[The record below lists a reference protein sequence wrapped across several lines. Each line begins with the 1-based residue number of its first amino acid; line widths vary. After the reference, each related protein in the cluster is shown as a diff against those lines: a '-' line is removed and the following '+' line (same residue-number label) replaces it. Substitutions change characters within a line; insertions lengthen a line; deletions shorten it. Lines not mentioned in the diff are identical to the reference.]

1 MNNQKN
7 KMIGI
12 VGGMGPYAG
21 LDLAKK
27 IFDLT
32 QAKKDQ
38 DHVPLTLISN
48 PEKIED
54 RTQFIL
60 GNTKINPGIEIS
72 KIVRQLIDQGSKVIG
87 MPCNTAHSK
96 KIINEIRDLPKNVHF
111 INMISEVVKCI
122 QKKYSKAKRIGLL
135 ATSGTISSKV
145 YNEEIDKNDLFTIL
159 LSDEDQ
165 KKLIDDAIYDKK
177 IGIKATS
184 NPVHDNAKMKISL
197 AIKKLIIKKCDVII
211 LGCTELPLAIKSRS
225 YNSIPLLDSTEILA
239 SSLLKKS
246 MEKQGGLK

>member
-1 MNNQKN
+1 MNTKKN

-21 LDLAKK
+21 LDLARK
-27 IFDLT
+27 IFDIT

-60 GNTKINPGIEIS
+60 GKTEINPGIEIS
-72 KIVRQLIDQGSKVIG
+72 KIIRQLVDQGAKVIG

-96 KIINEIRDLPKNVHF
+96 TIINEIRDLPKNVHF

-122 QKKYSKAKRIGLL
+122 QKRYSRAKRIGLL
-135 ATSGTISSKV
+135 ATSGTISSRV

-165 KKLIDDAIYDKK
+165 KKLIDDAIYNKK
-177 IGIKATS
+177 FGIKANS

-211 LGCTELPLAIKSRS
+211 LGCTELPLAIKSKS

-246 MEKQGGLK
+246 MEK

>member
-1 MNNQKN
+1 MNPKGK
-7 KMIGI
+7 KMIGV

-21 LDLAKK
+21 LDLTRK

-32 QAKKDQ
+32 KANKDQ

-60 GNTKINPGIEIS
+60 GKTEINPGIEIS
-72 KIVRQLIDQGSKVIG
+72 KIIRKLVDQGAKVIG

-122 QKKYSKAKRIGLL
+122 QKRYPRAKRIGLL
-135 ATSGTISSKV
+135 ATSGTISSRV

-165 KKLIDDAIYDKK
+165 KKLIDDAIYNKK
-177 IGIKATS
+177 IGIKANS
-184 NPVHDNAKMKISL
+184 NPVHDNTKMKISL

-246 MEKQGGLK
+246 MEK

>member
-1 MNNQKN
+1 MKNQKN

-21 LDLAKK
+21 LDLARK

-32 QAKKDQ
+32 KAKKDQ

-54 RTQFIL
+54 RTEFIL
-60 GNTKINPGIEIS
+60 GKTEINPGIEIS
-72 KIVRQLIDQGSKVIG
+72 KIIKQLVDQGAKVIG
-87 MPCNTAHSK
+87 MPCNTAHSE
-96 KIINEIRDLPKNVHF
+96 KIITEINNFPKNVQF

-122 QKKYSKAKRIGLL
+122 QKKYSRAKRIGLL
-135 ATSGTISSKV
+135 ATSGTISSEV
-145 YNEEIDKNDLFTIL
+145 YNEEIENNDLSIVL
-159 LSDEDQ
+159 LSEKDQ
-165 KKLIDDAIYDKK
+165 KKLIDDAIYDEK
-177 IGIKATS
+177 IGIKSNS
-184 NPVHDNAKMKISL
+184 NPVHSDAKMKISL
-197 AIKKLIIKKCDVII
+197 AIKKLITKKSDIII
-211 LGCTELPLAIKSRS
+211 LGCSELPLAIKSKS

-246 MEKQGGLK
+246 IE

>member
-32 QAKKDQ
+32 QTKKDQ

-60 GNTKINPGIEIS
+60 GNTEINPGIEIS
-72 KIVRQLIDQGSKVIG
+72 KIVRQLVDQGAKVIG

-135 ATSGTISSKV
+135 ATSGTISSRV

-165 KKLIDDAIYDKK
+165 KKLIDDAIYNKK
-177 IGIKATS
+177 IGIKANS

-246 MEKQGGLK
+246 MGKQDGLK

>member
-1 MNNQKN
+1 MKNQKN

-12 VGGMGPYAG
+12 IGGMGPYAG

-72 KIVRQLIDQGSKVIG
+72 KIVRQLVDQGAKVIG

-122 QKKYSKAKRIGLL
+122 QKRYSRAKRIGLL
-135 ATSGTISSKV
+135 ATSGTISSRV

-165 KKLIDDAIYDKK
+165 KKLIDDAIYNKK
-177 IGIKATS
+177 IGIKANS

>member
-21 LDLAKK
+21 LDLARK
-27 IFDLT
+27 IFDIT

-60 GNTKINPGIEIS
+60 GKTEINPGIEIS
-72 KIVRQLIDQGSKVIG
+72 KIIRQLVDQGAKVIG

-96 KIINEIRDLPKNVHF
+96 TIINEIRDLPKNVHF

-122 QKKYSKAKRIGLL
+122 QKRYSRAKRIGLL
-135 ATSGTISSKV
+135 ATSGTISSRV

-165 KKLIDDAIYDKK
+165 KKLIDDAIYNKK
-177 IGIKATS
+177 FGIKANS

-211 LGCTELPLAIKSRS
+211 LGCTELPLAIKSKS

-246 MEKQGGLK
+246 MEK

>member
-1 MNNQKN
+1 MKNQKN

-21 LDLAKK
+21 LDLARK

-38 DHVPLTLISN
+38 EHVPLTLISN

-60 GNTKINPGIEIS
+60 GKTEINPGIEIS
-72 KIVRQLIDQGSKVIG
+72 KIVKQLVDQGAKVIG

-122 QKKYSKAKRIGLL
+122 QRRYSRAKRIGLL
-135 ATSGTISSKV
+135 ATSGTINSRV

-165 KKLIDDAIYDKK
+165 KNLIDDAIYNKK
-177 IGIKATS
+177 IGIKANS

-197 AIKKLIIKKCDVII
+197 AIKKLIIKKCDIII

-246 MEKQGGLK
+246 MKNKMG

>member
-1 MNNQKN
+1 
-7 KMIGI
+7 
-12 VGGMGPYAG
+12 MGPYAG

-32 QAKKDQ
+32 QTKKDQ

-60 GNTKINPGIEIS
+60 GNTEINPGIEIS
-72 KIVRQLIDQGSKVIG
+72 KIVRQLVDQGAKVIG

-122 QKKYSKAKRIGLL
+122 QKRYSKAKRIGLL
-135 ATSGTISSKV
+135 ATSGTISSRV

-165 KKLIDDAIYDKK
+165 KKLIDDAIYNKK
-177 IGIKATS
+177 IGIKANS

-246 MEKQGGLK
+246 MEKQDGLK

>member
-60 GNTKINPGIEIS
+60 GKTEINPGIEIS
-72 KIVRQLIDQGSKVIG
+72 KIVRQLVNQGAKVIG

-135 ATSGTISSKV
+135 ATSGTISSRV

-165 KKLIDDAIYDKK
+165 KKLIDDAIYNKK
-177 IGIKATS
+177 IGIKANS

-246 MEKQGGLK
+246 MEKQDGLK